1 LPSVT
6 VFSYRLC
13 YIKTL
18 LLATMFIF
26 SNRPS

>member
-1 LPSVT
+1 
-6 VFSYRLC
+6 
-13 YIKTL
+13 L